1 MEWTKVFNQHLILVK
16 WSRSDGFHSRC
27 IILKLCVEEV
37 DIGISRTVEDC
48 PAKIKV
54 EKRNFTEFLI
64 EKRIATKGI
73 ITVYYIQRKAKK
85 VSSAEMQGMILLT
98 EF

>member
-1 MEWTKVFNQHLILVK
+1 MILAK
-16 WSRSDGFHSRC
+16 RPRRDGFHSRC

-37 DIGISRTVEDC
+37 DIVIPRTVEDC

-54 EKRNFTEFLI
+54 EKRDFTEFLI
-64 EKRIATKGI
+64 GKRIATKGI
-73 ITVYYIQRKAKK
+73 ITVYYIQRNAKK